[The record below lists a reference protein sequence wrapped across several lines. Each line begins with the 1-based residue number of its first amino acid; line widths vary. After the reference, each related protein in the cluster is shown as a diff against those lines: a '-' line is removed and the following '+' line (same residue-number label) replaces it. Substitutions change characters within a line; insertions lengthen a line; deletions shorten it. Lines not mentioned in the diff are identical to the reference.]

1 MAFVLEKL
9 DQLSGEGKRKL
20 QETEHLILSKI
31 GASYG
36 MSADEAKRLIGDNT
50 SQLKKQLLDH
60 VGQLMESVAND
71 QMAQYFE
78 TARRFFTQLAD
89 FVANVSRKTVDFI
102 VQGLVLTKQV
112 VHDIFQQVQDALAEA
127 WRQFIHWY

>member
-1 MAFVLEKL
+1 LEKL
-9 DQLSGEGKRKL
+9 DQLSGEGKRRL
-20 QETEHLILSKI
+20 EETEHLILSKI

-50 SQLKKQLLDH
+50 TQLKKQLLDD
-60 VGQLMESVAND
+60 VDRLMETVANGE
-71 QMAQYFE
+71 MFQYFE
-78 TARRFFTQLAD
+78 KVRRYFAQLAD

-102 VQGLVLTKQV
+102 VRGLALSKQV
-112 VHDIFQQVQDALAEA
+112 VHDIFQQIQNALTEA

>member
-1 MAFVLEKL
+1 LEKL
-9 DQLSGEGKRKL
+9 DQLSGEGKRRL

-36 MSADEAKRLIGDNT
+36 MSADEAKRLIEDNT
-50 SQLKKQLLDH
+50 TQLKNQLIED
-60 VGQLMESVAND
+60 VDQLMESVTNSE
-71 QMAQYFE
+71 MFQYFE
-78 TARRFFTQLAD
+78 RVRRYFAQLAD

-102 VQGLVLTKQV
+102 VRGLALTKQV